1 MQKIEQVPTNIITGA
16 LGVGKT
22 TLIQALL
29 KEKPQSE
36 RWAVLVNEFGEVGI
50 DGALLACPED
60 SGIFIREVPGGCM
73 CCTSG
78 LPMQIALNMLLA
90 KARPHRLLIEPT
102 GLGHPQEVLQT
113 LTADH
118 YKEVLDIRATL
129 ALIDIRK
136 LADKRWQ
143 AHHTFKEQ
151 LQIADYIIATKSDLY
166 SEPLDNVL
174 HEYLDE
180 IGIAD
185 TPVSYA
191 QHGEIELELLHK
203 KSKYIQKSDKQPHS
217 HTLFFDRASVLTT
230 PATGSIKV
238 KNSGEGYYACG
249 WICAPSEYF
258 DYRRTM
264 DTLLSLSVERFKAV
278 LKTDQGVV
286 GCNLNDGC
294 LSVSMTGLEECADSR
309 LEFITQDKELAAQT
323 CKVLEVAFG
332 LVSS

>member
-29 KEKPQSE
+29 KQKPKSE
-36 RWAVLVNEFGEVGI
+36 RWAVLVNEFGEVGV
-50 DGALLACPED
+50 DGALLACPEE

-90 KARPHRLLIEPT
+90 KAKPHRLLIEPT
-102 GLGHPQEVLQT
+102 GLGHPQEVIQT

-136 LADKRWQ
+136 LADKRWR

-166 SEPLDNVL
+166 SEPLNTVL
-174 HEYLDE
+174 QHYLDE
-180 IGIAD
+180 IGITD

-191 QHGEIELELLHK
+191 QHGQIEPELLRE
-203 KSKYIQKSDKQPHS
+203 KSKYIQQSDKHPHS
-217 HTLFFDRASVLTT
+217 HSIFLDQSRIITT

-238 KNSGEGYYACG
+238 ENSGEGYYSCG
-249 WICAPSEYF
+249 WIRAPSECF
-258 DYRRTM
+258 DYQSVK
-264 DTLLSLSVERFKAV
+264 DTLLSLSVDRLKAV
-278 LKTDQGVV
+278 LITEQGVV
-286 GCNLNDGC
+286 SCNMSDGC
-294 LSVSMTGLEECADSR
+294 LSLSMPILEGSPDSR
-309 LEFITQDKELAAQT
+309 LEFITQDKELAEQT
-323 CKVLEVAFG
+323 CKTLEAAFG
-332 LVSS
+332 LVSA